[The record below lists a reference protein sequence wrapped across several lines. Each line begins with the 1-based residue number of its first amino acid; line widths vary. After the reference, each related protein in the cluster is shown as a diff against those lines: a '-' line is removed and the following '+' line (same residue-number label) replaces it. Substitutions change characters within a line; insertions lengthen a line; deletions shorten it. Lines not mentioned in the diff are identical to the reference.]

1 MFLEGA
7 RKQELD
13 VVVGMRR
20 DRRLTD
26 GRLLAQVRSG
36 ESVTPL
42 GSSFPVRVA
51 RYRLRRNGPWETRFV
66 VANFE
71 APGRILARWGRRC
84 NMSDMW

>member
-13 VVVGMRR
+13 VVVG
-20 DRRLTD
+20 
-26 GRLLAQVRSG
+26 
-36 ESVTPL
+36 
-42 GSSFPVRVA
+42 
-51 RYRLRRNGPWETRFV
+51 LRRNGPWETRFV